1 MGTHHHLAHTLRH
14 TPLPYTQQP
23 NTYCHHSYLSAP
35 NTQQPITYH
44 LSLTTKH
51 LTTKHLTTSQ
61 RGTVKSSP
69 RSNGTR
75 RAVTIWE
82 GCSKRQCVAKQ
93 QHTIS
98 PGWVPGQC
106 GVLQSNN
113 TPHCCSK
120 FLVIGQVGT
129 MEQWN
134 KASLFTIINVLCE
147 IPTTTHTLFH
157 IVYQIH
163 LLLDIACQIQIIAS
177 VCQKIGNETIREK
190 SLILL

>member
-134 KASLFTIINVLCE
+134 NGTRHHFLQLLMSYVKYQQ
-147 IPTTTHTLFH
+147 PHTHCSTLS
-157 IVYQIH
+157 IRYIYCLTLLALQLQQI
-163 LLLDIACQIQIIAS
+163 AY
-177 VCQKIGNETIREK
+177 V
-190 SLILL
+190 